1 MPPSAAAVPPA
12 GTVLLRVPVR
22 DRGWPRQLPTPPLGW
37 RVTVTVGD
45 VDLLPG
51 PGDGLEPSGYVVA
64 GVAAD
69 HRPLG
74 SVVDLLVP
82 SDLRHHDPAWWTA
95 AHAQAARV
103 FDLSFGP
110 VARLLAAEVD
120 LHLRAV

>member
-1 MPPSAAAVPPA
+1 MPPSATAPPA

-22 DRGWPRQLPTPPLGW
+22 DRGWPRQLPTPPPGCQ
-37 RVTVTVGD
+37 VTVTVGD
-45 VDLLPG
+45 ADLVPG
-51 PGDGLEPSGYVVA
+51 PGDGLESSGYVVA

-74 SVVDLLVP
+74 PVVDLLVP
-82 SDLRHHDPAWWTA
+82 GDVRRRDPAWWTA
-95 AHAQAARV
+95 VHAQAARV